1 MAAAPNRKETG
12 KKRERIMSEHE
23 HDDNFEF
30 KYVGYVALA
39 IGLVV
44 FLSGMGGL
52 LLNLAS

>member
-1 MAAAPNRKETG
+1 
-12 KKRERIMSEHE
+12 MSEHE
-23 HDDNFEF
+23 HGDSFEL

-52 LLNLAS
+52 LLNLVS

>member
-1 MAAAPNRKETG
+1 
-12 KKRERIMSEHE
+12 MSDQE
-23 HDDNFEF
+23 HDDDFQL

-39 IGLVV
+39 IAMVV

>member
-1 MAAAPNRKETG
+1 
-12 KKRERIMSEHE
+12 MSDQEHG
-23 HDDNFEF
+23 DDFEL

-39 IGLVV
+39 IALVV